1 MVNIVRYS
9 AVRGLVHLNV
19 GTIYIAHRCTH
30 QCNRL
35 VVGYIKSYNK
45 IYKKVLKE
53 AKQRDNDRYVTR
65 ASNKTKAMWQLINK
79 KIGRTKEDD
88 NKLELKLGN
97 NLITNPKEITEI
109 LNEYF
114 TNITT
119 DLIKPSIGHNNNL
132 SQKIN
137 TCATSVFIYPVMEEE
152 VVNMA
157 KTLKNKQNA
166 GPDDI
171 PEYLVKQCIGLIKN
185 H

>member
-88 NKLELKLGN
+88 NKLELKL
-97 NLITNPKEITEI
+97 
-109 LNEYF
+109 
-114 TNITT
+114 
-119 DLIKPSIGHNNNL
+119 
-132 SQKIN
+132 
-137 TCATSVFIYPVMEEE
+137 
-152 VVNMA
+152 
-157 KTLKNKQNA
+157 
-166 GPDDI
+166 
-171 PEYLVKQCIGLIKN
+171 
-185 H
+185 